1 VIYVDTPSLPRY
13 LLRMESSPLPH
24 LTKHMQARMS
34 QRGIPGD
41 LVDLV
46 RQFGRDDQ
54 DRLVLNRKDLRGL
67 LDEVRGLERVV
78 LKALDKGGVVVVEAD
93 GALVTAYN
101 AGSFDRRRT
110 DGR

>member
-1 VIYVDTPSLPRY
+1 
-13 LLRMESSPLPH
+13 MESNPPIH

-34 QRGIPGD
+34 KRGIPGE

-78 LKALDKGGVVVVEAD
+78 LRALDKGGVVVVEAD
-93 GALVTAYN
+93 GALLTAYN
-101 AGSFDRRRT
+101 ANSFDRRRIH
-110 DGR
+110 GR